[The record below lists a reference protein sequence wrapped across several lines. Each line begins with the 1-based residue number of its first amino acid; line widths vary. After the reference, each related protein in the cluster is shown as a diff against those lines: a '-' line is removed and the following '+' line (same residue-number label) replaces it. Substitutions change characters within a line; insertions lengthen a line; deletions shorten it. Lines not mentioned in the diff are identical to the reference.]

1 MSLWSCNE
9 CSGVHLALG
18 ADPNSCGN
26 YALNCAIENCEPEV
40 VAVLLKAGADVNAV
54 RDLDG
59 KTPLDAAQR
68 VVCSK
73 QSWINISGMVCV
85 RRGVVGALLRAGAT
99 IQPRHASPTP
109 RGMI

>member
-1 MSLWSCNE
+1 M
-9 CSGVHLALG
+9 HLALG